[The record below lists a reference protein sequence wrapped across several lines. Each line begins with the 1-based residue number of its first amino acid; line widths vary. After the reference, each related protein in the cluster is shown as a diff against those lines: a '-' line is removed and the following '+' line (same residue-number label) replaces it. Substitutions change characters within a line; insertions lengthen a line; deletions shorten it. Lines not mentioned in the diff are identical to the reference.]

1 MCRYKVLDYVETTK
15 GIGQIEKIWSLNDIV
30 TVFEVRMENGKKVD
44 IFYGEIKAVLNKN
57 ID

>member
-15 GIGQIEKIWSLNDIV
+15 GIGQIEKIWSLNDKV
-30 TVFEVRMENGKKVD
+30 TVFEVRMENSKKVN
-44 IFYGEIKAVLNKN
+44 IFYGEILAVLNKN

>member
-44 IFYGEIKAVLNKN
+44 IFYGEIKAVLNK
-57 ID
+57 I